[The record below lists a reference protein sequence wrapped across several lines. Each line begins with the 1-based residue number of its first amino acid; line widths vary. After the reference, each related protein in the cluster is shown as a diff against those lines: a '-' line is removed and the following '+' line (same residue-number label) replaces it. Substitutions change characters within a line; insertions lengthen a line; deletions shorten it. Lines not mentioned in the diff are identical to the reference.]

1 MCDPPVGAI
10 LHNPPLKLAM
20 QVPRNKAHGER
31 EVRVMILALENLV
44 YKHHDLLPEPVLWEE
59 AVVAEGAER
68 NKL

>member
-1 MCDPPVGAI
+1 
-10 LHNPPLKLAM
+10 M